1 MTRSMTAFSRAE
13 HGAAV
18 WEIRSVNHRYLDV
31 SFRMPENLRHL
42 ETELKAQFKNKVH
55 RGKIE
60 CSLKINSSELKTR
73 IRINEAL
80 VADLHFAM
88 GQVAEITGMEDR
100 GDILSL
106 LRWPDVLTTE
116 ESGDELISDARE
128 GFKLTVGQLVEMRER
143 EGQELAGLL
152 DSRLIDIEK
161 TIDILREE
169 TPAIIAHQH
178 EKLLKRLGDID
189 AEVEPGRVE
198 QELVILAQKLDVAE
212 ELDRLVTHVLE
223 VRRNLKMDE
232 PVGRR
237 LDFLMQELNREAN
250 TLSSKA
256 AAISTTMQ
264 AVDLKVSIEQMR
276 EQIQNIE

>member
-1 MTRSMTAFSRAE
+1 MIRSMTAFSRHE

-31 SFRMPENLRHL
+31 SFRVPEKLRHL
-42 ETELKAQFKNKVH
+42 ETELKSQFKDKVQ

-60 CSLKINSSELKTR
+60 CSLKVNPGELKTR
-73 IRINEAL
+73 ISINQDL
-80 VADLHFAM
+80 VQDLHLAM

-116 ESGDELISDARE
+116 ESGDELIMDAQQS
-128 GFKLTVGQLVEMRER
+128 FTLAVDQLVEMRER
-143 EGQELAGLL
+143 EGRELAGLL
-152 DSRLIDIEK
+152 DRRLIDIETTVEK
-161 TIDILREE
+161 LREE
-169 TPAIIAHQH
+169 TPAIITHQH
-178 EKLLKRLGDID
+178 ERLLKRLGDID
-189 AEVEPGRVE
+189 VEVEPGRVE

-223 VRRNLKMDE
+223 VRRNLKADE

-256 AAISTTMQ
+256 AATSTTMQ

>member
-1 MTRSMTAFSRAE
+1 MTRSMTAFSRHE

-42 ETELKAQFKNKVH
+42 ETELKSQFKDKVQ

-60 CSLKINSSELKTR
+60 CSLKVNASELTTQFSL
-73 IRINEAL
+73 NQNL
-80 VADLHFAM
+80 VQDLHFAM

-106 LRWPDVLTTE
+106 LRWPNVLVTE
-116 ESGDELISDARE
+116 ESGDEVIIEAQQS
-128 GFKLTVGQLVEMRER
+128 FTVAVDQLVEMRER
-143 EGQELAGLL
+143 EGKELAGLL
-152 DSRLIDIEK
+152 DCRLIDIETTVEK
-161 TIDILREE
+161 LREE
-169 TPAIIAHQH
+169 TPAIIEHQH
-178 EKLLKRLGDID
+178 ERLLKRLSDID
-189 AEVEPGRVE
+189 IEVEPGRVE

-223 VRRNLKMDE
+223 VRRNLKADE

-256 AAISTTMQ
+256 AATSTTMQ

>member
-1 MTRSMTAFSRAE
+1 MIRSMTAFSRHE

-31 SFRMPENLRHL
+31 SFRMPEKLRHL
-42 ETELKAQFKNKVH
+42 ETELKSQFKDKVQ

-60 CSLKINSSELKTR
+60 CSLKVNAGELKTR
-73 IRINEAL
+73 ISINQDL
-80 VADLHFAM
+80 VQDLHFAM
-88 GQVAEITGMEDR
+88 GQVAEITGMQDR

-106 LRWPDVLTTE
+106 LLWPDVLTTE
-116 ESGDELISDARE
+116 ESGDELIMDAQQS
-128 GFKLTVGQLVEMRER
+128 FTLAVDQLVEMRER
-143 EGQELAGLL
+143 EGKELAGLL
-152 DSRLIDIEK
+152 DRRLIDIETTVEK
-161 TIDILREE
+161 LREE

-178 EKLLKRLGDID
+178 ERLLKRLGDID
-189 AEVEPGRVE
+189 VEVEPGRVE

-223 VRRNLKMDE
+223 VRRNLKADE

-256 AAISTTMQ
+256 AATSTTMQ

>member
-1 MTRSMTAFSRAE
+1 MIRSMTAFSRHE

-31 SFRMPENLRHL
+31 SVRMPEKLRHL
-42 ETELKAQFKNKVH
+42 ETELKSQFKDKVQ

-60 CSLKINSSELKTR
+60 CSLKVNPGELKTR
-73 IRINEAL
+73 ISINQDL
-80 VADLHFAM
+80 VQDLHLAM

-116 ESGDELISDARE
+116 ESGDELIMDAQQS
-128 GFKLTVGQLVEMRER
+128 FTLAVDQLVEMRER
-143 EGQELAGLL
+143 EGRELARLL
-152 DSRLIDIEK
+152 DRRLIDIETTVEK
-161 TIDILREE
+161 LREE
-169 TPAIIAHQH
+169 TPAIITHQH
-178 EKLLKRLGDID
+178 ERLLKRLGDID
-189 AEVEPGRVE
+189 VEVEPGRVE

-223 VRRNLKMDE
+223 VRRNLKADE

-256 AAISTTMQ
+256 AATSTTMQ

>member
-1 MTRSMTAFSRAE
+1 MIRSMTAFSRHE

-31 SFRMPENLRHL
+31 SFRMPEKLRHL
-42 ETELKAQFKNKVH
+42 ETELKSQFKDKVQ

-60 CSLKINSSELKTR
+60 CSLKVNPGELKTR
-73 IRINEAL
+73 ISINQDL
-80 VADLHFAM
+80 VQDLHLAM

-116 ESGDELISDARE
+116 ESGDELIMDAQQS
-128 GFKLTVGQLVEMRER
+128 FTLAVDQLVEMRER
-143 EGQELAGLL
+143 EGRELARLL
-152 DSRLIDIEK
+152 DRRLIDIETTVEK
-161 TIDILREE
+161 LREE
-169 TPAIIAHQH
+169 TPAIITHQH
-178 EKLLKRLGDID
+178 ERLLKRLADID
-189 AEVEPGRVE
+189 VEVEPGRVE

-223 VRRNLKMDE
+223 VRRNLKADE

-256 AAISTTMQ
+256 AATSTTMQ

>member
-1 MTRSMTAFSRAE
+1 MTAFSRHE

-31 SFRMPENLRHL
+31 SFRMPEKLRHL
-42 ETELKAQFKNKVH
+42 ETELESQFKDKVQ

-60 CSLKINSSELKTR
+60 CSLKVNAGELKTR
-73 IRINEAL
+73 ISINQDL
-80 VADLHFAM
+80 VQDLHFAM
-88 GQVAEITGMEDR
+88 GQVAEITGLEDR

-116 ESGDELISDARE
+116 ESGDELIIDAQQS
-128 GFKLTVGQLVEMRER
+128 FTLAVDQLVEMRER
-143 EGQELAGLL
+143 EGKELAGLL
-152 DSRLIDIEK
+152 DRRLIDIEMTVEK
-161 TIDILREE
+161 LREE

-178 EKLLKRLGDID
+178 ERLLKRLGDID
-189 AEVEPGRVE
+189 VEVEPGRVE

-223 VRRNLKMDE
+223 VRRNLKADE

-256 AAISTTMQ
+256 AATSTTMQ

>member
-1 MTRSMTAFSRAE
+1 MVRSMTAFSRHE
-13 HGAAV
+13 YGAAV

-31 SFRMPENLRHL
+31 SFRMPEKLRHL
-42 ETELKAQFKNKVH
+42 ETELKSKFKDRVH

-60 CSLKINSSELKTR
+60 CSLKINSAELKTR
-73 IRINEAL
+73 ISINKDL
-80 VADLHFAM
+80 VQDLHLAM
-88 GQVAEITGMEDR
+88 DQVAEITGMEDR

-106 LRWPDVLTTE
+106 LRWPDVLTME
-116 ESGDELISDARE
+116 ESGDELIMDANQS
-128 GFKLTVGQLVEMRER
+128 FSLAVDQLVEMRER
-143 EGQELAGLL
+143 EGKELAGLL
-152 DSRLIDIEK
+152 DRRLIDIEMTVEK
-161 TIDILREE
+161 LREE
-169 TPAIIAHQH
+169 TPIIIAHQH
-178 EKLLKRLGDID
+178 ERLLKRLIDID
-189 AEVEPGRVE
+189 VEVEPGRVE

-223 VRRNLKMDE
+223 VRRNLAADE

-256 AAISTTMQ
+256 AASSTTMQ

>member
-1 MTRSMTAFSRAE
+1 MIRSMTAFSRHE
-13 HGAAV
+13 YGAAV

-31 SFRMPENLRHL
+31 SFRMPEKLRHL
-42 ETELKAQFKNKVH
+42 ETDLKSQFKDKVQ

-60 CSLKINSSELKTR
+60 CSLKINAGELKTQVS
-73 IRINEAL
+73 INQDL
-80 VADLHFAM
+80 VQDLDQAM
-88 GQVAEITGMEDR
+88 SQVAAITGMEDR

-106 LRWPDVLTTE
+106 LRWPDVLTIE
-116 ESGDELISDARE
+116 ESGDELITEAQQSFTLAVD
-128 GFKLTVGQLVEMRER
+128 QLVEMRER
-143 EGQELAGLL
+143 EGKELASLL
-152 DSRLIDIEK
+152 DSRLVDIETTVEK
-161 TIDILREE
+161 LREE

-178 EKLLKRLGDID
+178 EKLLKRLDDID
-189 AEVEPGRVE
+189 VEVEQGRVE

-223 VRRNLKMDE
+223 VRRNLEADE

-256 AAISTTMQ
+256 AAASTTMQ
-264 AVDLKVSIEQMR
+264 DVDLKVSIEQMR

>member
-1 MTRSMTAFSRAE
+1 MTRSMTAFSRQE

-42 ETELKAQFKNKVH
+42 ETELKSQFKDKVQ

-60 CSLKINSSELKTR
+60 CTLKISAGELKTR
-73 IRINEAL
+73 ISINQNL
-80 VADLHFAM
+80 VQDLHAAM
-88 GQVAEITGMEDR
+88 GQIAEITGMEDR

-116 ESGDELISDARE
+116 ESGDDQMIDARQ
-128 GFKLTVGQLVEMRER
+128 GFKLAVAQLVEMRER
-143 EGQELAGLL
+143 EGTELAGLL
-152 DSRLIDIEK
+152 EDRLSDIETTVVK
-161 TIDILREE
+161 LREE

-178 EKLLKRLGDID
+178 ERLLKRLSDID
-189 AEVEPGRVE
+189 VEVDPGRVE

-223 VRRNLKMDE
+223 VRRNLKVNE

-256 AAISTTMQ
+256 AATSTTMQ

>member
-1 MTRSMTAFSRAE
+1 
-13 HGAAV
+13 V

-31 SFRMPENLRHL
+31 SFRMPEKLRHL
-42 ETELKAQFKNKVH
+42 ETDLKSQFKDKVQ

-60 CSLKINSSELKTR
+60 CSLKVNTGELKTR
-73 IRINEAL
+73 VSINQDL
-80 VADLHFAM
+80 VQDLDQAM
-88 GQVAEITGMEDR
+88 SQVAAITGMEDR

-106 LRWPDVLTTE
+106 LRWPDVLTIE
-116 ESGDELISDARE
+116 ESGDELITEAQQSFTLAVD
-128 GFKLTVGQLVEMRER
+128 QLVEMRER
-143 EGQELAGLL
+143 EGKELASLL
-152 DSRLIDIEK
+152 DSRLVDIETTVEK
-161 TIDILREE
+161 LREE

-178 EKLLKRLGDID
+178 EKLLKRLDDID
-189 AEVEPGRVE
+189 VEVEQGRVE

-223 VRRNLKMDE
+223 VRRNLEADE

-256 AAISTTMQ
+256 AAASTTMQ

>member
-1 MTRSMTAFSRAE
+1 MIRSMTAFSRHE
-13 HGAAV
+13 YGAAV

-31 SFRMPENLRHL
+31 SFRMPEKLRHL
-42 ETELKAQFKNKVH
+42 ETDLKSQFKDKVQ

-60 CSLKINSSELKTR
+60 CSLKVNTGELKTR
-73 IRINEAL
+73 VSINQDL
-80 VADLHFAM
+80 VQDLDQAM
-88 GQVAEITGMEDR
+88 SQVAAITGMEDR

-106 LRWPDVLTTE
+106 LRWPDVLTIE
-116 ESGDELISDARE
+116 ESGDELITEAQQSFTLAVD
-128 GFKLTVGQLVEMRER
+128 QLVEMRER
-143 EGQELAGLL
+143 EGKELASLL
-152 DSRLIDIEK
+152 DSRLVDIETTVEK
-161 TIDILREE
+161 LREE

-178 EKLLKRLGDID
+178 EKLLKRLDDID
-189 AEVEPGRVE
+189 VEVEQGRVE

-223 VRRNLKMDE
+223 VRRNLEADE

-250 TLSSKA
+250 TLSSK
-256 AAISTTMQ
+256 STSSGTTQ
-264 AVDLKVSIEQMR
+264 NAVELKVLIEQMR

>member
-1 MTRSMTAFSRAE
+1 MIRSMTAFSRHE

-31 SFRMPENLRHL
+31 SFRMPEKLRHL
-42 ETELKAQFKNKVH
+42 ETELKSQFKDKVQ

-60 CSLKINSSELKTR
+60 CSLKVNPGELKTR
-73 IRINEAL
+73 ISINQDL
-80 VADLHFAM
+80 VQDLHLAM

-116 ESGDELISDARE
+116 ESGDELIMDAQQS
-128 GFKLTVGQLVEMRER
+128 FTLAVDQLVEMRER
-143 EGQELAGLL
+143 EGRELARLL
-152 DSRLIDIEK
+152 DRRLIDIETTVEK
-161 TIDILREE
+161 LREE
-169 TPAIIAHQH
+169 TPAIITHQH
-178 EKLLKRLGDID
+178 ERLLKRLGDID
-189 AEVEPGRVE
+189 VEVEPGRVE

-223 VRRNLKMDE
+223 VRRNLKADE

-256 AAISTTMQ
+256 AATSTTMQ

>member
-1 MTRSMTAFSRAE
+1 MIRSMTAFSRHE

-31 SFRMPENLRHL
+31 SFRMPEKLRHL
-42 ETELKAQFKNKVH
+42 ETELESQFKDKVQ

-60 CSLKINSSELKTR
+60 CSLKVNAGELKTR
-73 IRINEAL
+73 ISINQDL
-80 VADLHFAM
+80 VQDLHFAM
-88 GQVAEITGMEDR
+88 GRVAEITGLEDR

-116 ESGDELISDARE
+116 ESGDELIIDAQQS
-128 GFKLTVGQLVEMRER
+128 FTLAVDQLVEMRER
-143 EGQELAGLL
+143 EGKELAGLL
-152 DSRLIDIEK
+152 DRRLIDIEMTVEK
-161 TIDILREE
+161 LREE

-178 EKLLKRLGDID
+178 ERLLKRLGDID
-189 AEVEPGRVE
+189 VEVEPGRVE

-223 VRRNLKMDE
+223 VRRNLKADE

-256 AAISTTMQ
+256 AATSTTMQ

>member
-1 MTRSMTAFSRAE
+1 
-13 HGAAV
+13 
-18 WEIRSVNHRYLDV
+18 
-31 SFRMPENLRHL
+31 
-42 ETELKAQFKNKVH
+42 
-55 RGKIE
+55 
-60 CSLKINSSELKTR
+60 
-73 IRINEAL
+73 
-80 VADLHFAM
+80 M
-88 GQVAEITGMEDR
+88 GQVVEITGMEDR

-116 ESGDELISDARE
+116 ESGDELIIDARRS
-128 GFKLTVGQLVEMRER
+128 FTLAVDQLVEMRER
-143 EGQELAGLL
+143 EGKELAGLL
-152 DSRLIDIEK
+152 DRRLIDIETTVEK
-161 TIDILREE
+161 LREE

-178 EKLLKRLGDID
+178 ERLLKRLGDID
-189 AEVEPGRVE
+189 VEVEPGRVE

-223 VRRNLKMDE
+223 VRRNLKADE

-256 AAISTTMQ
+256 AATSTTMQ

>member
-1 MTRSMTAFSRAE
+1 MIRSMTAFSRHE
-13 HGAAV
+13 YGAAV

-31 SFRMPENLRHL
+31 SFRVPEKLRHL
-42 ETELKAQFKNKVH
+42 ETELKSQFKDKVQ

-60 CSLKINSSELKTR
+60 CSLKVNPGELKTR
-73 IRINEAL
+73 ISINQDL
-80 VADLHFAM
+80 VQDLHLAM

-116 ESGDELISDARE
+116 ESGDELIMDAQQS
-128 GFKLTVGQLVEMRER
+128 FTLAVDQLVEMRER
-143 EGQELAGLL
+143 EGRELARLL
-152 DSRLIDIEK
+152 DRRLIDIETTVEK
-161 TIDILREE
+161 LREE
-169 TPAIIAHQH
+169 TPAIITHQH
-178 EKLLKRLGDID
+178 ERLLKRLGDID
-189 AEVEPGRVE
+189 VEVEPGRVE

-223 VRRNLKMDE
+223 VRRNLKADE

-256 AAISTTMQ
+256 AATSTTMQ

>member
-1 MTRSMTAFSRAE
+1 
-13 HGAAV
+13 
-18 WEIRSVNHRYLDV
+18 
-31 SFRMPENLRHL
+31 
-42 ETELKAQFKNKVH
+42 
-55 RGKIE
+55 
-60 CSLKINSSELKTR
+60 
-73 IRINEAL
+73 
-80 VADLHFAM
+80 VADQNYAL

-106 LRWPDVLTTE
+106 LRWPDVLKTE
-116 ESGDELISDARE
+116 ESGDELIKDARQ
-128 GFKLTVGQLVEMRER
+128 GFKLAVSQLVEMRER
-143 EGQELAGLL
+143 EGEELAGLL
-152 DSRLIDIEK
+152 DSRLIDIK
-161 TIDILREE
+161 ATVDNLREE

-178 EKLLKRLGDID
+178 EKLVKRLSDID
-189 AEVEPGRVE
+189 VEVEPGRVE

-212 ELDRLVTHVLE
+212 ELDRLVTHVVE

-256 AAISTTMQ
+256 AATSTTMQ

>member
-1 MTRSMTAFSRAE
+1 MTKSMTAFSRYE

-42 ETELKAQFKNKVH
+42 ETELKSLFKDKVN

-60 CSLKINSSELKTR
+60 CSLKINAGELKTR
-73 IRINEAL
+73 ISINEDL

-88 GQVAEITGMEDR
+88 GQVAEITGMENR

-106 LRWPDVLTTE
+106 LRWPEVLTTE
-116 ESGDELISDARE
+116 SSSEELIEDARQ
-128 GFKLTVGQLVEMRER
+128 GFGFAVVQLVEMRER
-143 EGQELAGLL
+143 EGKELAGLL
-152 DSRLIDIEK
+152 DSRLIDIEA
-161 TIDILREE
+161 TVDNLREQ

-178 EKLLKRLGDID
+178 EKLIKRLSEID
-189 AEVEPGRVE
+189 VEVEPGRVE

-212 ELDRLVTHVLE
+212 ELDRLVTHVIE

-256 AAISTTMQ
+256 AATSTTMQ

>member
-1 MTRSMTAFSRAE
+1 MTAFSRHE

-42 ETELKAQFKNKVH
+42 ETELKSLFKDKVN

-60 CSLKINSSELKTR
+60 CCLKINAGELKTR
-73 IRINEAL
+73 ISINEDL

-88 GQVAEITGMEDR
+88 GQVAEITGMENR

-106 LRWPDVLTTE
+106 LRWPEVLTTE
-116 ESGDELISDARE
+116 SSSEELIEDARQ
-128 GFKLTVGQLVEMRER
+128 GFGFAVVQLVEMRER
-143 EGQELAGLL
+143 EGKELAELL
-152 DSRLIDIEK
+152 DSRLIAIEA
-161 TIDILREE
+161 TVDNLREQ
-169 TPAIIAHQH
+169 TPVIIAHQH
-178 EKLLKRLGDID
+178 EKLIKRLSEID
-189 AEVEPGRVE
+189 VEVEPGRVE

-212 ELDRLVTHVLE
+212 ELDRLVTHVIE

-256 AAISTTMQ
+256 AATSTTMQ

>member
-1 MTRSMTAFSRAE
+1 MTAFSRHE
-13 HGAAV
+13 YGAAV

-31 SFRMPENLRHL
+31 SFRMPEKLRHL
-42 ETELKAQFKNKVH
+42 ETDLKSQFKDKVQ

-60 CSLKINSSELKTR
+60 CSLKVNTGELKTR
-73 IRINEAL
+73 VSINQDL
-80 VADLHFAM
+80 VQDLDQAM
-88 GQVAEITGMEDR
+88 SQVAAITGMEDR

-106 LRWPDVLTTE
+106 LRWPDVLTIE
-116 ESGDELISDARE
+116 ESGDELITEAQQSFTLAVD
-128 GFKLTVGQLVEMRER
+128 QLVEMRER
-143 EGQELAGLL
+143 EGKELASLL
-152 DSRLIDIEK
+152 DSRLVDIETTVEK
-161 TIDILREE
+161 LREE

-178 EKLLKRLGDID
+178 EKLLKRLDDID
-189 AEVEPGRVE
+189 VEVEQGRVE

-223 VRRNLKMDE
+223 VRRNLEADE

-256 AAISTTMQ
+256 AAASTTMQ

>member
-1 MTRSMTAFSRAE
+1 MIRSMTAFSRHE

-31 SFRMPENLRHL
+31 SFRMPEKLRHL
-42 ETELKAQFKNKVH
+42 ETDLKSQFKDKVQ

-60 CSLKINSSELKTR
+60 CSLKINAGELKTR
-73 IRINEAL
+73 VSINQDL
-80 VADLHFAM
+80 VQDLDQAM
-88 GQVAEITGMEDR
+88 SQVAAITGMEDR

-106 LRWPDVLTTE
+106 LRWPDVLTIE
-116 ESGDELISDARE
+116 ESGDELITEAQQSFTLAVD
-128 GFKLTVGQLVEMRER
+128 QLVEMRER
-143 EGQELAGLL
+143 EGKELASLL
-152 DSRLIDIEK
+152 DSRLVDIETTVEK
-161 TIDILREE
+161 LREE

-178 EKLLKRLGDID
+178 EKLLKRLDDID
-189 AEVEPGRVE
+189 VEVEQGRVE

-223 VRRNLKMDE
+223 VRRNLEADE

-256 AAISTTMQ
+256 AAASTTMQ

>member
-1 MTRSMTAFSRAE
+1 
-13 HGAAV
+13 
-18 WEIRSVNHRYLDV
+18 
-31 SFRMPENLRHL
+31 
-42 ETELKAQFKNKVH
+42 
-55 RGKIE
+55 
-60 CSLKINSSELKTR
+60 
-73 IRINEAL
+73 
-80 VADLHFAM
+80 M

-116 ESGDELISDARE
+116 ESGDELIIDAQQS
-128 GFKLTVGQLVEMRER
+128 FTLAVDQLVEMRER
-143 EGQELAGLL
+143 EGRELAGLL
-152 DSRLIDIEK
+152 DRRLIDIETTVEK
-161 TIDILREE
+161 LREE
-169 TPAIIAHQH
+169 TPAIITHQH
-178 EKLLKRLGDID
+178 ERLLKRLGDID
-189 AEVEPGRVE
+189 VEVEPGRVE

-223 VRRNLKMDE
+223 VRRNLKADE

-256 AAISTTMQ
+256 AATSTTMQ